1 MLTMNIIL
9 ILLNYLSLSLQKI
22 QSALLCDDRIET
34 IYVYDESYG
43 GYRLIKTV
51 ISPEDCY
58 TPDYIDLDVDPGD
71 LIKFK
76 CRNDGGDSL
85 GGGCFVVNGQCKCY
99 DFDLVGRSI
108 SHSDEERGF
117 YINFG
122 NGITSYYYSRFLQEK
137 IATVYEYSH
146 RVPLDANE
154 IKCNSKTIS
163 APINIE
169 RTLSFSDFIEYPFGL
184 KNLKITVYRNYQI
197 FALNNQQLSSST
209 KFNIL
214 RSLDYSSDKSIKMYI
229 EFINYSVVLSNY
241 KYCGF
246 YIRFCYDSCLEC
258 KDIDPN
264 ETSHQCLKC
273 KKDYYFIENTNNC
286 MTKKEMENS
295 TYYFDNSTKLFKPCY
310 DSCQKCNDIE
320 PNEISHQCLKCKK
333 EYYFIKNTNNCM
345 TIEEMENSH
354 HYYFDNKTETFKSC
368 FESCKECY
376 FKEPNNNSHQCLI
389 CNDGSYFIENTNNCM
404 TIEEMENS
412 KHYYFDNKTETFKSC
427 FESCKECDFKK
438 PNNNSHQCLICKDD
452 FYFIENTNNCMT
464 IEEMENSDYYFDN
477 NNETFKQCLNECSTC
492 VNETYCTNCAENY
505 HFIYNEAGKCISN
518 PKKEDLLYLNKANN
532 TYIKCP
538 EGTEKVE
545 NNECIKSSNIV
556 LIIIL
561 TISILIIIIVLFF
574 FIKRYASRKNLENE
588 ISNTLEKNDS
598 DNQLIN
604 IFL

>member
-368 FESCKECY
+368 FESCKECD

-389 CNDGSYFIENTNNCM
+389 CNDGS
-404 TIEEMENS
+404 
-412 KHYYFDNKTETFKSC
+412 
-427 FESCKECDFKK
+427 
-438 PNNNSHQCLICKDD
+438 
-452 FYFIENTNNCMT
+452 YFIENTNNCMT

>member
-412 KHYYFDNKTETFKSC
+412 
-427 FESCKECDFKK
+427 
-438 PNNNSHQCLICKDD
+438 
-452 FYFIENTNNCMT
+452 
-464 IEEMENSDYYFDN
+464 DYYFDN